1 MHFTRF
7 THVLRLHVI
16 EAIMLFTNK
25 NNSFRCIR
33 ESRDRGAWFFL
44 VIDSFSLHSSSNPP
58 WSQLPVPSFLFPFH
72 VHPSCIPQISF
83 KLKFSFWPYMLF
95 SKVSLNGT
103 CAQTL
108 RVQNFAGMNS
118 CLTAVLWGNSSL
130 DNWNRNSFARD
141 IFPKLIDWTKQVT
154 PKVRTSQYD
163 WCLNI
168 KIRRWTQ
175 DFIGYITICICV

>member
-1 MHFTRF
+1 
-7 THVLRLHVI
+7 
-16 EAIMLFTNK
+16 MLFTNK

-33 ESRDRGAWFFL
+33 ESRDRGAWL
-44 VIDSFSLHSSSNPP
+44 VSPDSFSLSTHSPSTLLQIPTDPSFPFPHSYFLSMSILLVYQKFHSS
-58 WSQLPVPSFLFPFH
+58 WSFLFDHICYSVKWVSMVP
-72 VHPSCIPQISF
+72 VLKLSEF
-83 KLKFSFWPYMLF
+83 KI
-95 SKVSLNGT
+95 
-103 CAQTL
+103 L
-108 RVQNFAGMNS
+108 REWIQCS

-168 KIRRWTQ
+168 KIRRWTE